1 MIWKYAN
8 TVKGGDFDTLEIDKV
23 VLSYAR
29 TLQRKGLI
37 FRKESYPTMYLI
49 FTVKGNH
56 EIRYDGEMTSRL
68 NTDNILSRTIV
79 DLTKVNEITI
89 HAIDNDI
96 RYVAYITDEVDYY
109 NPSLSLFYDGY
120 SGYTSGILTEDFL
133 EMPSS
138 LSYSLEVGRM
148 LYGLETQLA
157 FYCDSH
163 NIDHRIRLD
172 RGLVSGVLYINLKGK
187 RRDLNNFMKS
197 MDNYRRSVNSI

>member
-68 NTDNILSRTIV
+68 NTDNILSRTVV

-89 HAIDNDI
+89 HAIEGDI
-96 RYVAYITDEVDYY
+96 RYASYITDDADYY

-120 SGYTSGILTEDFL
+120 NGYTSGILTEDFL

-138 LSYSLEVGRM
+138 LNYSLEVGRA
-148 LYGLETQLA
+148 LYGLKSKIE
-157 FYCDSH
+157 FYCNSH
-163 NIDHRIRLD
+163 NIEHRVTLD
-172 RGLVSGVLYINLKGK
+172 KGLLSGVLYLNLKGK
-187 RRDLNNFMKS
+187 RRDLNIFLKS
-197 MDNYRRSVNSI
+197 MDNYRRRVNSI